1 MAHRYPFS
9 VINPTSYYGQ
19 RVAVYYNLHYHVF
32 SIKAGGKS
40 GLLFSHASCCEL
52 TDVTFEVE
60 CKGRERAIRQGCKNV
75 HAYVI
80 GTLQRLC
87 WGYSDDMVQCQT
99 TCIKASAIASSAVT
113 YNLHPDHP
121 QFYYKD
127 APSYIPVTRAKSVI
141 LTRNIAVI
149 LE

>member
-9 VINPTSYYGQ
+9 VVNPTEYYGR

-32 SIKAGGKS
+32 SLKNGGKN
-40 GLLFSHASCCEL
+40 GLLLSHAGSCEL
-52 TDVTFEVE
+52 VDSKFEVE
-60 CKGRERAIRQGCKNV
+60 ILGRERAIRQGRKNV

-80 GTLQRLC
+80 GTLQSLSWDSLTEEKVRSQINR
-87 WGYSDDMVQCQT
+87 GYQR
-99 TCIKASAIASSAVT
+99 VT
-113 YNLHPDHP
+113 YNLHPNHP

-127 APSYIPVTRAKSVI
+127 ILRYTPVTAAKSVI
-141 LTRNIAVI
+141 FTLDMALV